1 MISVFPLAK
10 GAVSAGSHVPVHGSA
25 AGPPRPVE
33 PAGTQPVRPG
43 HHGRSMG
50 EDSDSAQHTA
60 TAQYHSSAQLSSADR
75 QRKKE
80 RLQLYIY
87 WNVKLIRFVI
97 NMHKASSLGYNSLH
111 T

>member
-1 MISVFPLAK
+1 MVVDRGLFSGVSIDLCFSLAK

-50 EDSDSAQHTA
+50 EGSDSAQHTP
-60 TAQYHSSAQLSSADR
+60 TAQYHSSAQQTDR
-75 QRKKE
+75 GREKGS
-80 RLQLYIY
+80 R
-87 WNVKLIRFVI
+87 
-97 NMHKASSLGYNSLH
+97 G
-111 T
+111 

>member
-1 MISVFPLAK
+1 MERVYFPGVSIDLCFSLAK

-50 EDSDSAQHTA
+50 EGSDSAQHTH
-60 TAQYHSSAQLSSADR
+60 TNRTISLSSAQQTDR
-75 QRKKE
+75 GRKKE
-80 RLQLYIY
+80 SKGLTAALNLLKREANKI
-87 WNVKLIRFVI
+87 FD
-97 NMHKASSLGYNSLH
+97 
-111 T
+111 